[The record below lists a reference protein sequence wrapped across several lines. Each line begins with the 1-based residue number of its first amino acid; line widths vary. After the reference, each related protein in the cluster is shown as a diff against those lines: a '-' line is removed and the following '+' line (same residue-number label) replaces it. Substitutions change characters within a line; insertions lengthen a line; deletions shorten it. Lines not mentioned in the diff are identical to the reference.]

1 MSRAKSAML
10 KNPVNSLYAGLLRV
24 RRSWLGIVQVSVAA
38 GAAFWVAK
46 NLFGHPLPFFAPM
59 AAIIV
64 LGLTGGDRIRR
75 AIELVVGVSLGV
87 GLGDFIISWVGS
99 GTWQIMVAVTL
110 SLVLA
115 TLVDKG
121 PLVANQAAFGSILI
135 ATILPPGTSGGTD
148 RMSDAFIGGMVGLII
163 MSLIP
168 ISPLSAGRKEIA
180 IILEII
186 SDVLTDVAHA
196 LRINNADVVRH
207 ALAAARG
214 TQGNINNMI
223 AAAKGGKESM
233 RMSPLLWPERRRVKS
248 LIRILNPVDNAIR
261 NTRVLARRA
270 LVLLEDH
277 DTVSEK
283 QIQIIEELAD
293 VASQLSVLYMGKTKV
308 SESAE
313 IPMLVKRLRKLGS
326 AAGLDVAEG
335 RVLSAQ
341 VILAQTRSIIVDLL
355 QVCGLSKKSAVAVLK
370 PTSEHPAMP
379 PELWD

>member
-1 MSRAKSAML
+1 
-10 KNPVNSLYAGLLRV
+10 
-24 RRSWLGIVQVSVAA
+24 
-38 GAAFWVAK
+38 
-46 NLFGHPLPFFAPM
+46 
-59 AAIIV
+59 
-64 LGLTGGDRIRR
+64 
-75 AIELVVGVSLGV
+75 
-87 GLGDFIISWVGS
+87 
-99 GTWQIMVAVTL
+99 
-110 SLVLA
+110 
-115 TLVDKG
+115 
-121 PLVANQAAFGSILI
+121 
-135 ATILPPGTSGGTD
+135 
-148 RMSDAFIGGMVGLII
+148 

-223 AAAKGGKESM
+223 AAAKVGKEST